1 MKKKTTKY
9 YILALLILVFAA
21 PGIGAYLFFSHPS
34 WLGESRTNKGLLL
47 TEPVKLP
54 LMPGNDKWRIVYWTP
69 INCKKACL
77 NQLDVLARVRLALGR
92 KLYQVDQLLVL
103 GNESRIP
110 ASTIAEDL
118 KVKDFR
124 INQLS
129 VRDTK
134 RVKQI
139 SEQSKIFI
147 MNPDNYLILSY
158 KSGVNP
164 DDVYKDLKLL
174 INTTESN

>member
-9 YILALLILVFAA
+9 YILSLLILVFAA
-21 PGIGAYLFFSHPS
+21 PGLCAYLFFSHPT
-34 WLGESRTNKGLLL
+34 WLGESRTNKGSLL
-47 TEPVKLP
+47 TQPVKLSSVQ
-54 LMPGNDKWRIVYWTP
+54 GQEKWRIVYWTP
-69 INCKKACL
+69 TNCKTACL
-77 NQLDVLARVRLALGR
+77 AQLDVLARVRLALGR

-103 GNESRIP
+103 GKEGQVPTLND
-110 ASTIAEDL
+110 AEAL

-129 VRDTK
+129 ARDTQ
-134 RVKQI
+134 RVKQV
-139 SEQSKIFI
+139 SEHSKIFI